1 MRFAD
6 IMRCGCAEFRTPR
19 ACHVIGPVTIQLR
32 DASAD
37 GERPPNR
44 GGRIAPRLGGA
55 PERVVS
61 RLPRPYFRRNAAIPN
76 AAIPNAAIPNAAI
89 QVIP

>member
-1 MRFAD
+1 MRCAD

-19 ACHVIGPVTIQLR
+19 ACHVIAPVTIELR

-37 GERPPNR
+37 GERPPNGR
-44 GGRIAPRLGGA
+44 GRIAPRLGGA

-61 RLPRPYFRRNAAIPN
+61 RLPRPYFRPN